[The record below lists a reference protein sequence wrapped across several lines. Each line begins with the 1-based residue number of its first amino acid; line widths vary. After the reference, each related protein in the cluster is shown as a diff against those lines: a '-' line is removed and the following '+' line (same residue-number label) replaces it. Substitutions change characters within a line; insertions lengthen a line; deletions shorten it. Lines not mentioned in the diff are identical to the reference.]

1 MKNTTVKELI
11 EMLKGM
17 NQDAVVCIGYFDA
30 GDAPFYSTAEMCK
43 EVQNATYIDDGG
55 DEVVGDIIYF
65 L

>member
-1 MKNTTVKELI
+1 
-11 EMLKGM
+11 MLKGM
-17 NQDAVVCIGYFDA
+17 NQDAVVCIGDFDA

-55 DEVVGDIIYF
+55 DEVVGDIVYF